1 MSREIMSYS
10 DFGVSVRELGQQVVA
25 SGYKPDWI
33 VAIARGG
40 LLVGG
45 GLGYALGVKNIA
57 TLNVEFYT
65 GIGERLPVPVELP
78 PVLDLDVL
86 ASQRIL
92 VADDVADSG
101 CTLALVAE
109 KLSASVSELRTAVLY
124 QKPASTVNCDY
135 VWRHTDLWIDFP
147 WSSDP
152 QIAP

>member
-65 GIGERLPVPVELP
+65 GIGERTAHRGAVPK
-78 PVLDLDVL
+78 
-86 ASQRIL
+86 ASEH
-92 VADDVADSG
+92 G
-101 CTLALVAE
+101 
-109 KLSASVSELRTAVLY
+109 ELRLRV
-124 QKPASTVNCDY
+124 ASHRSVD
-135 VWRHTDLWIDFP
+135 RFP
-147 WSSDP
+147 LV
-152 QIAP
+152 